1 MNDYILPL
9 KDVGMKD
16 IDSVG
21 GKNASLGEMIKNSIL
36 LCTRNEEKYV
46 ENTIRNLNKFI
57 PHVEIIIV
65 DDQSNDKTIDVIK
78 KLKSN
83 FDIKLIERN
92 KKSGLA
98 SAFLRALIESSG
110 SNVGWIVFPF
120 FSRFHLTSVRVRVV
134 DLVYF
139 WEISYVV
146 FPFLF

>member
-1 MNDYILPL
+1 
-9 KDVGMKD
+9 
-16 IDSVG
+16 
-21 GKNASLGEMIKNSIL
+21 MIKNSIL

-78 KLKSN
+78 KLKNN

-110 SNVGWIVFPF
+110 SNVGWVDTNQSHLCEKFPNMIEN
-120 FSRFHLTSVRVRVV
+120 LNK
-134 DLVYF
+134 
-139 WEISYVV
+139 
-146 FPFLF
+146 